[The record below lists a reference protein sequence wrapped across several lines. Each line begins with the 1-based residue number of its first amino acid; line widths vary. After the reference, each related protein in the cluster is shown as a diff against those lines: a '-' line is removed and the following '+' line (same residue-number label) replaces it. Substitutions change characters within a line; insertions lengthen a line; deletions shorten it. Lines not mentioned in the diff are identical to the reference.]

1 YMWIPTNYGL
11 DPDVT
16 ALAKRIKSATN
27 WNVITMA
34 TASVSNKGKLIVY
47 DDGGFEYR
55 KYHVD
60 KSGQQLYRYLTYKCA
75 GKAKMIN
82 GKLTIYN
89 DHKPVHL
96 PPDHGDEIRNVRK
109 KAQDDRKIGISTADV
124 IKSNVINAP
133 PHLKPHL
140 NAPAIIRSVQRS
152 VEVRGIKVWP
162 ATLDASKF
170 DITFLREDNCHLFRK
185 GDAGAHKILLSD
197 AGLRLLRT
205 VPDWSAD
212 GTFFAAPHDFAQI

>member
-1 YMWIPTNYGL
+1 MTMEDSNIENIMSIKAGSSCTGNYL
-11 DPDVT
+11 PSIFVRVLRMVQSILLTKD
-16 ALAKRIKSATN
+16 LRC
-27 WNVITMA
+27 
-34 TASVSNKGKLIVY
+34 
-47 DDGGFEYR
+47 
-55 KYHVD
+55 
-60 KSGQQLYRYLTYKCA
+60 LTYKCA